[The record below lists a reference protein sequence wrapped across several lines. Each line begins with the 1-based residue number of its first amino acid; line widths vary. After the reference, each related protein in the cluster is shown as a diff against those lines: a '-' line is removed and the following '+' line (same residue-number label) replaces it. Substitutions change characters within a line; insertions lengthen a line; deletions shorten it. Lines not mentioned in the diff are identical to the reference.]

1 MSRVLNMPYVG
12 INVDNITQLQ
22 YLAAKVV
29 MCSVLVTMQF
39 LIYGLEDTN
48 PPTPCLMRRL
58 MRNCACG
65 CAYLTQRLRSAL
77 RRIDTNTNP
86 ISDHIVTKYANNGYI
101 AIDVSHQDIHSQ
113 YALQLDACIDLQTCQ
128 KLANMAHLIRL
139 VRDAG
144 GAIG

>member
-29 MCSVLVTMQF
+29 MCSVLVTTQF

-77 RRIDTNTNP
+77 RR
-86 ISDHIVTKYANNGYI
+86 
-101 AIDVSHQDIHSQ
+101 DIHSQ
-113 YALQLDACIDLQTCQ
+113 YALQLDTCIDLQTCQ

-144 GAIG
+144 